1 MFSNLTFTKTIFL
14 TFLVFTLLFA
24 FVACGDD
31 EVVVTTTA
39 SEEVEEIKIIEKS
52 TPYPE
57 KETKLSIAEIAVDGG
72 FNTLVAALDAA
83 DLVETLSGEGTFTV
97 FAPTDDAFAALPE
110 GMLEELLADPE
121 TLKQI
126 LLYHVVGDV
135 VMAETV
141 VTLDEAETLEGSIV
155 SIDVVDGNVFLN
167 DSQVTSTDIEASN
180 GVVHVIDKVLVP
192 GMQEAASNETPE
204 ESKSIAE
211 IAVAGGFNTLVAALS
226 AADLVETLSG
236 EGTFTVFAPTDDAFA
251 ALPEGMLEEL
261 LADPETLKQILLYH
275 VVGDVVMAET
285 VVTLDEA
292 ETLEGS
298 IVSIDV
304 VDGNV
309 FLNDSQV
316 TSTDI
321 EASNGVVHVIDKVL
335 VPGMQEA
342 ASNETPEESKSI
354 AEIAVA
360 GGFNT
365 LVAALSAA
373 DLVETLSGDG
383 AFTVFAPTDD
393 AFAALPEGMLEGLLA
408 DTESL
413 TQILLYHVV
422 GDVVMADT
430 VVTLDEA
437 ETLEGSKVEIE
448 VVDGKVFVNDSQV
461 TTTDIEASNGVIH
474 VIDKVLVPGMDET
487 GNNKKL
493 IDDQIPNFVVYE
505 YSDAETDYTF
515 RRLVIR
521 DIIESTLE
529 KSSTKT
535 QISQQ
540 IPVGIY
546 ETSQVQLS
554 SVIPL
559 GLIEAQIPQVF

>member
-24 FVACGDD
+24 FVACGED

-57 KETKLSIAEIAVDGG
+57 KETKQSIAEIAVDGG

-83 DLVETLSGEGTFTV
+83 DLVETLSGDGTFTV

-141 VTLDEAETLEGSIV
+141 VTLDEAETLEGSMV
-155 SIDVVDGNVFLN
+155 AIDVVDGNVFLN

-192 GMQEAASNETPE
+192 GMQEAASNET
-204 ESKSIAE
+204 
-211 IAVAGGFNTLVAALS
+211 L
-226 AADLVETLSG
+226 
-236 EGTFTVFAPTDDAFA
+236 
-251 ALPEGMLEEL
+251 
-261 LADPETLKQILLYH
+261 
-275 VVGDVVMAET
+275 
-285 VVTLDEA
+285 
-292 ETLEGS
+292 
-298 IVSIDV
+298 
-304 VDGNV
+304 
-309 FLNDSQV
+309 
-316 TSTDI
+316 
-321 EASNGVVHVIDKVL
+321 
-335 VPGMQEA
+335 
-342 ASNETPEESKSI
+342 EESKSI

-461 TTTDIEASNGVIH
+461 TSTDIEASNGVIH
-474 VIDKVLVPGMDET
+474 VIDKVLVPGLDET

>member
-24 FVACGDD
+24 FVACGED

-57 KETKLSIAEIAVDGG
+57 KETKQSIAEIAVDGG

-83 DLVETLSGEGTFTV
+83 DLVETLSSDGTFTV

-141 VTLDEAETLEGSIV
+141 VNLDEAETLEGSMV
-155 SIDVVDGNVFLN
+155 AIDVVDGNVFLN

-192 GMQEAASNETPE
+192 SMQEAAS
-204 ESKSIAE
+204 K
-211 IAVAGGFNTLVAALS
+211 
-226 AADLVETLSG
+226 
-236 EGTFTVFAPTDDAFA
+236 
-251 ALPEGMLEEL
+251 
-261 LADPETLKQILLYH
+261 
-275 VVGDVVMAET
+275 
-285 VVTLDEA
+285 
-292 ETLEGS
+292 ETLEE
-298 IVSIDV
+298 IK
-304 VDGNV
+304 
-309 FLNDSQV
+309 
-316 TSTDI
+316 T
-321 EASNGVVHVIDKVL
+321 
-335 VPGMQEA
+335 
-342 ASNETPEESKSI
+342 I

-461 TTTDIEASNGVIH
+461 TSTDIEASNGVIH

>member
-24 FVACGDD
+24 LIACGED
-31 EVVVTTTA
+31 EVVVTTTTTD
-39 SEEVEEIKIIEKS
+39 EVEEIKIIEKS

-57 KETKLSIAEIAVDGG
+57 KEVEKSIAEIAVDGG

-83 DLVETLSGEGTFTV
+83 DLVETLSGDGTFTV
-97 FAPTDDAFAALPE
+97 FAPTDEAFAALPD
-110 GMLEELLADPE
+110 GMLEGLLADPDA
-121 TLKQI
+121 LKQI

-141 VTLDEAETLEGSIV
+141 VTLNEAETLEGSSV
-155 SIDVVDGNVFLN
+155 AIDVIDGNVFLN

-192 GMQEAASNETPE
+192 GMEEAVSNDVVEDV
-204 ESKSIAE
+204 KSIAE
-211 IAVAGGFNTLVAALS
+211 VAVAGGFNTLVAALS

-236 EGTFTVFAPTDDAFA
+236 EGSFTVFAPTDEAFA
-251 ALPEGMLEEL
+251 ALPEGMLEGL
-261 LADPETLKQILLYH
+261 LADTEALTQILLYH

-292 ETLEGS
+292 ETLAGDK
-298 IVSIDV
+298 VSIEV

-309 FLNDSQV
+309 FVNDSKV

-321 EASNGVVHVIDKVL
+321 EASNGVIHVVDKVL
-335 VPGMQEA
+335 VPG
-342 ASNETPEESKSI
+342 T
-354 AEIAVA
+354 
-360 GGFNT
+360 
-365 LVAALSAA
+365 
-373 DLVETLSGDG
+373 
-383 AFTVFAPTDD
+383 
-393 AFAALPEGMLEGLLA
+393 
-408 DTESL
+408 
-413 TQILLYHVV
+413 
-422 GDVVMADT
+422 
-430 VVTLDEA
+430 
-437 ETLEGSKVEIE
+437 
-448 VVDGKVFVNDSQV
+448 
-461 TTTDIEASNGVIH
+461 
-474 VIDKVLVPGMDET
+474 DET
-487 GNNKKL
+487 GNSKET
-493 IDDQIPNFVVYE
+493 IDSQIPNFVVYE
-505 YSDAETDYTF
+505 YSDPETDYTF

-529 KSSTKT
+529 KSSTRS

>member
-14 TFLVFTLLFA
+14 TFLVFSLLFA
-24 FVACGDD
+24 LIACGEE

-39 SEEVEEIKIIEKS
+39 DDVEEIKIIEKS

-57 KETKLSIAEIAVDGG
+57 KEVEKSIAEIAVDGG

-97 FAPTDDAFAALPE
+97 FAPTDEAFAALPD
-110 GMLEELLADPE
+110 GMLEDLLADPNA
-121 TLKQI
+121 LKQI

-141 VTLDEAETLEGSIV
+141 VTLDNAETLEGSTVAIE
-155 SIDVVDGNVFLN
+155 VVDGNVFLN

-192 GMQEAASNETPE
+192 EMEEAVSNDVVEDV
-204 ESKSIAE
+204 KSIAE
-211 IAVAGGFNTLVAALS
+211 VAVAGGFNTLVAAL
-226 AADLVETLSG
+226 G
-236 EGTFTVFAPTDDAFA
+236 
-251 ALPEGMLEEL
+251 
-261 LADPETLKQILLYH
+261 
-275 VVGDVVMAET
+275 
-285 VVTLDEA
+285 
-292 ETLEGS
+292 
-298 IVSIDV
+298 
-304 VDGNV
+304 
-309 FLNDSQV
+309 
-316 TSTDI
+316 
-321 EASNGVVHVIDKVL
+321 
-335 VPGMQEA
+335 
-342 ASNETPEESKSI
+342 
-354 AEIAVA
+354 
-360 GGFNT
+360 
-365 LVAALSAA
+365 AA

-383 AFTVFAPTDD
+383 AFTVFAPTDE

-408 DTESL
+408 DTEAL

-422 GDVVMADT
+422 GDVVKAET

-437 ETLEGSKVEIE
+437 ETLAGDKVSIE
-448 VVDGKVFVNDSQV
+448 VVDGNVFVNDSKV
-461 TTTDIEASNGVIH
+461 TSTDIEASNGVIH

-487 GNNKKL
+487 GSNKEL
-493 IDDQIPNFVVYE
+493 IDSQIPNFVVYE
-505 YSDAETDYTF
+505 YSDPETDYTF

-529 KSSTKT
+529 KSNTKS

>member
-24 FVACGDD
+24 FIACGEE

-39 SEEVEEIKIIEKS
+39 EDVEEIKIIEKS

-57 KETKLSIAEIAVDGG
+57 KEVEKSIAEIAVDGG

-97 FAPTDDAFAALPE
+97 FAPTDEAFAALPD
-110 GMLEELLADPE
+110 GMLEDLLADPN

-141 VTLDEAETLEGSIV
+141 VTLDNAETLEGSTVAIE
-155 SIDVVDGNVFLN
+155 VVDGNVFLN

-192 GMQEAASNETPE
+192 EMEEAVSNNVVEDV
-204 ESKSIAE
+204 KSIAE
-211 IAVAGGFNTLVAALS
+211 V
-226 AADLVETLSG
+226 
-236 EGTFTVFAPTDDAFA
+236 
-251 ALPEGMLEEL
+251 
-261 LADPETLKQILLYH
+261 
-275 VVGDVVMAET
+275 
-285 VVTLDEA
+285 
-292 ETLEGS
+292 
-298 IVSIDV
+298 
-304 VDGNV
+304 
-309 FLNDSQV
+309 
-316 TSTDI
+316 
-321 EASNGVVHVIDKVL
+321 
-335 VPGMQEA
+335 
-342 ASNETPEESKSI
+342 
-354 AEIAVA
+354 AVA

-383 AFTVFAPTDD
+383 AFTVFAPTDE

-408 DTESL
+408 DTEAL

-422 GDVVMADT
+422 GVVVKAET

-437 ETLEGSKVEIE
+437 ETLAGDKVSIE
-448 VVDGKVFVNDSQV
+448 VVDGNVFVNDSKV
-461 TTTDIEASNGVIH
+461 TSTDIEASNGVIH

-487 GNNKKL
+487 GSNKEL
-493 IDDQIPNFVVYE
+493 IDSQIPNFVVYE
-505 YSDAETDYTF
+505 YSDPETDYTF

-529 KSSTKT
+529 KSNTKS

>member
-14 TFLVFTLLFA
+14 TFLVFSLLFA
-24 FVACGDD
+24 LIACGEE

-39 SEEVEEIKIIEKS
+39 EDVEEIKIIEKS

-57 KETKLSIAEIAVDGG
+57 KEVTKSITEIAVDGG
-72 FNTLVAALDAA
+72 FNTLVTALDAA
-83 DLVETLSGEGTFTV
+83 GLVETLSGEGTFTV
-97 FAPTDDAFAALPE
+97 FAPTDEAFAALPD
-110 GMLEELLADPE
+110 GMLEDLLADPNA
-121 TLKQI
+121 LKQI

-141 VTLDEAETLEGSIV
+141 VTLDNAETLEGSTVAIE
-155 SIDVVDGNVFLN
+155 VVDGNVFLN

-192 GMQEAASNETPE
+192 EMEEAVSNNVVEDV
-204 ESKSIAE
+204 KSIAE
-211 IAVAGGFNTLVAALS
+211 V
-226 AADLVETLSG
+226 
-236 EGTFTVFAPTDDAFA
+236 
-251 ALPEGMLEEL
+251 
-261 LADPETLKQILLYH
+261 
-275 VVGDVVMAET
+275 
-285 VVTLDEA
+285 
-292 ETLEGS
+292 
-298 IVSIDV
+298 
-304 VDGNV
+304 
-309 FLNDSQV
+309 
-316 TSTDI
+316 
-321 EASNGVVHVIDKVL
+321 
-335 VPGMQEA
+335 
-342 ASNETPEESKSI
+342 
-354 AEIAVA
+354 AVA

-383 AFTVFAPTDD
+383 AFTVFAPTDE

-408 DTESL
+408 DTEAL

-422 GDVVMADT
+422 GDVVKAET

-437 ETLEGSKVEIE
+437 ETLAGDKVSIE
-448 VVDGKVFVNDSQV
+448 VVDGNVFVNDSKV
-461 TTTDIEASNGVIH
+461 TSTDIEASNGVIH

-487 GNNKKL
+487 GSNKEL
-493 IDDQIPNFVVYE
+493 IDSQIPNFVVYE
-505 YSDAETDYTF
+505 YSDPETDYTF

-529 KSSTKT
+529 KSNTKS

>member
-24 FVACGDD
+24 FVACGED

-57 KETKLSIAEIAVDGG
+57 KETKQSIAEIAVDGG

-83 DLVETLSGEGTFTV
+83 DLVETLSGDGTFTV

-141 VTLDEAETLEGSIV
+141 VTLDEAETLEGSMV
-155 SIDVVDGNVFLN
+155 AIDVVDGNVFLN

-180 GVVHVIDKVLVP
+180 GVVQVIDKVLVP
-192 GMQEAASNETPE
+192 GMQEAASNET
-204 ESKSIAE
+204 
-211 IAVAGGFNTLVAALS
+211 L
-226 AADLVETLSG
+226 
-236 EGTFTVFAPTDDAFA
+236 
-251 ALPEGMLEEL
+251 
-261 LADPETLKQILLYH
+261 
-275 VVGDVVMAET
+275 
-285 VVTLDEA
+285 
-292 ETLEGS
+292 
-298 IVSIDV
+298 
-304 VDGNV
+304 
-309 FLNDSQV
+309 
-316 TSTDI
+316 
-321 EASNGVVHVIDKVL
+321 
-335 VPGMQEA
+335 
-342 ASNETPEESKSI
+342 EESKSI

-461 TTTDIEASNGVIH
+461 TSTDIEASNGVIH

>member
-24 FVACGDD
+24 FIACGEE

-39 SEEVEEIKIIEKS
+39 EDVEEIKIIEKS

-57 KETKLSIAEIAVDGG
+57 KEVEKSIAEIAVDGG

-97 FAPTDDAFAALPE
+97 FAPTDEAFAALPD
-110 GMLEELLADPE
+110 GMLEDLLADPN

-141 VTLDEAETLEGSIV
+141 VTLDNAETLEGSTVAIE
-155 SIDVVDGNVFLN
+155 VVDGNVFLN

-192 GMQEAASNETPE
+192 EMEEAVSNNVVEDV
-204 ESKSIAE
+204 KSIAE
-211 IAVAGGFNTLVAALS
+211 V
-226 AADLVETLSG
+226 
-236 EGTFTVFAPTDDAFA
+236 
-251 ALPEGMLEEL
+251 
-261 LADPETLKQILLYH
+261 
-275 VVGDVVMAET
+275 
-285 VVTLDEA
+285 
-292 ETLEGS
+292 
-298 IVSIDV
+298 
-304 VDGNV
+304 
-309 FLNDSQV
+309 
-316 TSTDI
+316 
-321 EASNGVVHVIDKVL
+321 
-335 VPGMQEA
+335 
-342 ASNETPEESKSI
+342 
-354 AEIAVA
+354 AVA

-383 AFTVFAPTDD
+383 AFTVFAPTDE

-408 DTESL
+408 DTEAL

-422 GDVVMADT
+422 GDVVKAET

-437 ETLEGSKVEIE
+437 ETLAGDKVSIE
-448 VVDGKVFVNDSQV
+448 VVDGNVFVNDSKV
-461 TTTDIEASNGVIH
+461 TSTDIEASNGVIH

-487 GNNKKL
+487 GSNKEL
-493 IDDQIPNFVVYE
+493 IDSQIPNFVVYE
-505 YSDAETDYTF
+505 YSDPETDYTF

-529 KSSTKT
+529 KSNTKS

>member
-24 FVACGDD
+24 FIACGEE

-39 SEEVEEIKIIEKS
+39 EDVEEIKIIEKS

-57 KETKLSIAEIAVDGG
+57 KEVTKSIAEIAVDGG
-72 FNTLVAALDAA
+72 FNTLVTALDAA

-97 FAPTDDAFAALPE
+97 FAPTDEAFAALPD
-110 GMLEELLADPE
+110 GMLEDLLADPNA
-121 TLKQI
+121 LKQI

-141 VTLDEAETLEGSIV
+141 VTLDNAETLEGSTIA
-155 SIDVVDGNVFLN
+155 IEVVDGNVFLN

-192 GMQEAASNETPE
+192 ELEEAVSNDVVEDV
-204 ESKSIAE
+204 KSIAE
-211 IAVAGGFNTLVAALS
+211 VAVAGGFNTLVAALD

-236 EGTFTVFAPTDDAFA
+236 EGTFTVFAPTD
-251 ALPEGMLEEL
+251 E
-261 LADPETLKQILLYH
+261 
-275 VVGDVVMAET
+275 
-285 VVTLDEA
+285 
-292 ETLEGS
+292 
-298 IVSIDV
+298 
-304 VDGNV
+304 
-309 FLNDSQV
+309 
-316 TSTDI
+316 
-321 EASNGVVHVIDKVL
+321 
-335 VPGMQEA
+335 
-342 ASNETPEESKSI
+342 
-354 AEIAVA
+354 
-360 GGFNT
+360 
-365 LVAALSAA
+365 
-373 DLVETLSGDG
+373 
-383 AFTVFAPTDD
+383 

-408 DTESL
+408 DTEAL

-422 GDVVMADT
+422 GDVVKAET

-437 ETLEGSKVEIE
+437 ETLAGNKVSIEI
-448 VVDGKVFVNDSQV
+448 VDGNVYVNDSKV
-461 TTTDIEASNGVIH
+461 TSTDIEASNGVIH
-474 VIDKVLVPGMDET
+474 VIDKVLVPGMDEM
-487 GNNKKL
+487 GNNKEL
-493 IDDQIPNFVVYE
+493 IDSQIPNFVVYE
-505 YSDAETDYTF
+505 YIDPETDYTF

-529 KSSTKT
+529 KSNVKS
-535 QISQQ
+535 QILQQ

>member
-1 MFSNLTFTKTIFL
+1 MKLNRNSLRSLIQEAVL
-14 TFLVFTLLFA
+14 Q
-24 FVACGDD
+24 
-31 EVVVTTTA
+31 
-39 SEEVEEIKIIEKS
+39 EK
-52 TPYPE
+52 
-57 KETKLSIAEIAVDGG
+57 
-72 FNTLVAALDAA
+72 LDASKSKEIVDNLKA
-83 DLVETLSGEGTFTV
+83 I
-97 FAPTDDAFAALPE
+97 
-110 GMLEELLADPE
+110 LADPN

-141 VTLDEAETLEGSIV
+141 VTLDNAETLEGSTVAIE
-155 SIDVVDGNVFLN
+155 VVDGNVFLN

-192 GMQEAASNETPE
+192 EMEEAVSNDVVEDV
-204 ESKSIAE
+204 KSIAE
-211 IAVAGGFNTLVAALS
+211 V
-226 AADLVETLSG
+226 
-236 EGTFTVFAPTDDAFA
+236 
-251 ALPEGMLEEL
+251 
-261 LADPETLKQILLYH
+261 
-275 VVGDVVMAET
+275 
-285 VVTLDEA
+285 
-292 ETLEGS
+292 
-298 IVSIDV
+298 
-304 VDGNV
+304 
-309 FLNDSQV
+309 
-316 TSTDI
+316 
-321 EASNGVVHVIDKVL
+321 
-335 VPGMQEA
+335 
-342 ASNETPEESKSI
+342 
-354 AEIAVA
+354 AVA

-383 AFTVFAPTDD
+383 AFTVFAPTDA

-408 DTESL
+408 DTEAL

-422 GDVVMADT
+422 GDVVKAET

-437 ETLEGSKVEIE
+437 ETLAGDKVSIE
-448 VVDGKVFVNDSQV
+448 VVDGNVFVNDSKV
-461 TTTDIEASNGVIH
+461 TSTDIEASNGVIH

-487 GNNKKL
+487 GSNKEL
-493 IDDQIPNFVVYE
+493 IDSQIPNFVVYE
-505 YSDAETDYTF
+505 YSDPETDYTF

-529 KSSTKT
+529 KSNTKS

>member
-24 FVACGDD
+24 FVACGED

-57 KETKLSIAEIAVDGG
+57 KETKQSIAEIAVDGG

-83 DLVETLSGEGTFTV
+83 DLVETLSGDGTFTV

-141 VTLDEAETLEGSIV
+141 VTLDEAETLEGSMV
-155 SIDVVDGNVFLN
+155 AIDVVDGNVFLN

-192 GMQEAASNETPE
+192 DMQEAASNET
-204 ESKSIAE
+204 
-211 IAVAGGFNTLVAALS
+211 
-226 AADLVETLSG
+226 
-236 EGTFTVFAPTDDAFA
+236 
-251 ALPEGMLEEL
+251 
-261 LADPETLKQILLYH
+261 Q
-275 VVGDVVMAET
+275 
-285 VVTLDEA
+285 
-292 ETLEGS
+292 
-298 IVSIDV
+298 
-304 VDGNV
+304 
-309 FLNDSQV
+309 
-316 TSTDI
+316 
-321 EASNGVVHVIDKVL
+321 
-335 VPGMQEA
+335 
-342 ASNETPEESKSI
+342 EESKSI

-461 TTTDIEASNGVIH
+461 TSTDIEASNGVIH

>member
-14 TFLVFTLLFA
+14 TLLVFTLLFA
-24 FVACGDD
+24 FVACGED

-57 KETKLSIAEIAVDGG
+57 KETKQSIAEIAVDGG

-83 DLVETLSGEGTFTV
+83 DLVETLSGDGTFTV

-141 VTLDEAETLEGSIV
+141 VTLDEAETLEGSMV
-155 SIDVVDGNVFLN
+155 AIDVVDGNVFLN

-192 GMQEAASNETPE
+192 GMQEAASNET
-204 ESKSIAE
+204 
-211 IAVAGGFNTLVAALS
+211 
-226 AADLVETLSG
+226 
-236 EGTFTVFAPTDDAFA
+236 
-251 ALPEGMLEEL
+251 LEEIK
-261 LADPETLKQILLYH
+261 T
-275 VVGDVVMAET
+275 
-285 VVTLDEA
+285 
-292 ETLEGS
+292 
-298 IVSIDV
+298 
-304 VDGNV
+304 
-309 FLNDSQV
+309 
-316 TSTDI
+316 
-321 EASNGVVHVIDKVL
+321 
-335 VPGMQEA
+335 
-342 ASNETPEESKSI
+342 I

-430 VVTLDEA
+430 VVTLNEA

-461 TTTDIEASNGVIH
+461 TSTDIEASNGVIH

>member
-14 TFLVFTLLFA
+14 TFLVFTLIFA
-24 FVACGDD
+24 FVACGED

-57 KETKLSIAEIAVDGG
+57 KETKQSIAEIAVDGG

-83 DLVETLSGEGTFTV
+83 DLVETLSGDGTFTV

-141 VTLDEAETLEGSIV
+141 VTLDEAETLEGSMV
-155 SIDVVDGNVFLN
+155 AIDVVDGNVFLN

-192 GMQEAASNETPE
+192 GMQEAASNET
-204 ESKSIAE
+204 
-211 IAVAGGFNTLVAALS
+211 L
-226 AADLVETLSG
+226 
-236 EGTFTVFAPTDDAFA
+236 
-251 ALPEGMLEEL
+251 
-261 LADPETLKQILLYH
+261 
-275 VVGDVVMAET
+275 
-285 VVTLDEA
+285 
-292 ETLEGS
+292 
-298 IVSIDV
+298 
-304 VDGNV
+304 
-309 FLNDSQV
+309 
-316 TSTDI
+316 
-321 EASNGVVHVIDKVL
+321 
-335 VPGMQEA
+335 
-342 ASNETPEESKSI
+342 EESKSI

-461 TTTDIEASNGVIH
+461 TSTDIEASNGVIH

>member
-24 FVACGDD
+24 FVACGED

-57 KETKLSIAEIAVDGG
+57 KETKQSIAEIAVDGG

-141 VTLDEAETLEGSIV
+141 VTLDEAETLEGSMV
-155 SIDVVDGNVFLN
+155 AIDVVDGNVFLN

-192 GMQEAASNETPE
+192 GMQEAASNET
-204 ESKSIAE
+204 
-211 IAVAGGFNTLVAALS
+211 L
-226 AADLVETLSG
+226 
-236 EGTFTVFAPTDDAFA
+236 
-251 ALPEGMLEEL
+251 
-261 LADPETLKQILLYH
+261 
-275 VVGDVVMAET
+275 
-285 VVTLDEA
+285 
-292 ETLEGS
+292 
-298 IVSIDV
+298 
-304 VDGNV
+304 
-309 FLNDSQV
+309 
-316 TSTDI
+316 
-321 EASNGVVHVIDKVL
+321 
-335 VPGMQEA
+335 
-342 ASNETPEESKSI
+342 EESKSI

-461 TTTDIEASNGVIH
+461 TSTDIEASNGVIH

-529 KSSTKT
+529 KSSIKT

>member
-24 FVACGDD
+24 LIACGEE

-39 SEEVEEIKIIEKS
+39 DDVEEIKIIEKS

-57 KETKLSIAEIAVDGG
+57 KEVEKSIAEIAVDGG

-97 FAPTDDAFAALPE
+97 FAPTDEAFAALPD
-110 GMLEELLADPE
+110 GMLEDLLADPNA
-121 TLKQI
+121 LKQI

-141 VTLDEAETLEGSIV
+141 VTLDNAETLEGSTVAIE
-155 SIDVVDGNVFLN
+155 VVDGNVFLN

-192 GMQEAASNETPE
+192 EMEEAVSNNVVEDV
-204 ESKSIAE
+204 KSIAE
-211 IAVAGGFNTLVAALS
+211 V
-226 AADLVETLSG
+226 
-236 EGTFTVFAPTDDAFA
+236 
-251 ALPEGMLEEL
+251 
-261 LADPETLKQILLYH
+261 
-275 VVGDVVMAET
+275 
-285 VVTLDEA
+285 
-292 ETLEGS
+292 
-298 IVSIDV
+298 
-304 VDGNV
+304 
-309 FLNDSQV
+309 
-316 TSTDI
+316 
-321 EASNGVVHVIDKVL
+321 
-335 VPGMQEA
+335 
-342 ASNETPEESKSI
+342 
-354 AEIAVA
+354 AVA

-383 AFTVFAPTDD
+383 AFTVFAPTDE

-408 DTESL
+408 DTEAL

-422 GDVVMADT
+422 GDVVKAET

-437 ETLEGSKVEIE
+437 ETLAGDKVSIE
-448 VVDGKVFVNDSQV
+448 VVDGNVFVNDSKV
-461 TTTDIEASNGVIH
+461 TSTDIEASNGVIH

-487 GNNKKL
+487 GSNKEL
-493 IDDQIPNFVVYE
+493 IDSQIPNFVVYE
-505 YSDAETDYTF
+505 YSDPETDYTF

-529 KSSTKT
+529 KSNTKS

>member
-24 FVACGDD
+24 LIACGEE

-39 SEEVEEIKIIEKS
+39 DDVEEIKIIEKS

-57 KETKLSIAEIAVDGG
+57 KEVEKSIAEIAVDGG

-97 FAPTDDAFAALPE
+97 FAPTDEAFAALPD
-110 GMLEELLADPE
+110 GMLEDLLADPNA
-121 TLKQI
+121 LKQI

-141 VTLDEAETLEGSIV
+141 VTLDNAETLEGSTVAIE
-155 SIDVVDGNVFLN
+155 VVDGNVFLN

-192 GMQEAASNETPE
+192 EMEEAVSNDVAEDV
-204 ESKSIAE
+204 KSIAE
-211 IAVAGGFNTLVAALS
+211 V
-226 AADLVETLSG
+226 
-236 EGTFTVFAPTDDAFA
+236 
-251 ALPEGMLEEL
+251 
-261 LADPETLKQILLYH
+261 
-275 VVGDVVMAET
+275 
-285 VVTLDEA
+285 
-292 ETLEGS
+292 
-298 IVSIDV
+298 
-304 VDGNV
+304 
-309 FLNDSQV
+309 
-316 TSTDI
+316 
-321 EASNGVVHVIDKVL
+321 
-335 VPGMQEA
+335 
-342 ASNETPEESKSI
+342 
-354 AEIAVA
+354 AVA

-383 AFTVFAPTDD
+383 AFTVFAPTDA

-408 DTESL
+408 DTEAL

-422 GDVVMADT
+422 GDVVKAET

-437 ETLEGSKVEIE
+437 ETLAGDKVSIE
-448 VVDGKVFVNDSQV
+448 VVDGNVFVNDSKV
-461 TTTDIEASNGVIH
+461 TSTDIEASNGVIH

-487 GNNKKL
+487 GSNKEL
-493 IDDQIPNFVVYE
+493 IDSQIPNFVVYE
-505 YSDAETDYTF
+505 YSDPETDYTF

-529 KSSTKT
+529 KSNAKS

>member
-14 TFLVFTLLFA
+14 TFLAFSLLFA
-24 FVACGDD
+24 LIACGEE

-39 SEEVEEIKIIEKS
+39 DDVEEIKIIEKS

-57 KETKLSIAEIAVDGG
+57 KEVEKSIAEIAVDGG

-97 FAPTDDAFAALPE
+97 FAPTDEAFAALPD
-110 GMLEELLADPE
+110 GMLEDLLADPN

-141 VTLDEAETLEGSIV
+141 VTLDNAETLEGSTVAIE
-155 SIDVVDGNVFLN
+155 VVDGNVFLN

-192 GMQEAASNETPE
+192 EMEEAVSNDVVEDV
-204 ESKSIAE
+204 KSIAE
-211 IAVAGGFNTLVAALS
+211 V
-226 AADLVETLSG
+226 
-236 EGTFTVFAPTDDAFA
+236 
-251 ALPEGMLEEL
+251 
-261 LADPETLKQILLYH
+261 
-275 VVGDVVMAET
+275 
-285 VVTLDEA
+285 
-292 ETLEGS
+292 
-298 IVSIDV
+298 
-304 VDGNV
+304 
-309 FLNDSQV
+309 
-316 TSTDI
+316 
-321 EASNGVVHVIDKVL
+321 
-335 VPGMQEA
+335 
-342 ASNETPEESKSI
+342 
-354 AEIAVA
+354 AVA

-383 AFTVFAPTDD
+383 AFTVFAPTDE

-408 DTESL
+408 DTEAL

-422 GDVVMADT
+422 GDVVKAET

-437 ETLEGSKVEIE
+437 ETLAGDKVNIE
-448 VVDGKVFVNDSQV
+448 VVDGNVFVNDSKV
-461 TTTDIEASNGVIH
+461 TSTDIEASNGVIH

-487 GNNKKL
+487 GSNKEL
-493 IDDQIPNFVVYE
+493 IDSQIPNFVVYE
-505 YSDAETDYTF
+505 YNDPETDYTF

-529 KSSTKT
+529 KSNTKS

>member
-1 MFSNLTFTKTIFL
+1 MFSNLTFRKTIFL
-14 TFLVFTLLFA
+14 TLLVFTLLFA
-24 FVACGDD
+24 FVACGEE

-57 KETKLSIAEIAVDGG
+57 KETKQSIAEIAVDGG

-83 DLVETLSGEGTFTV
+83 DLVETLSGDGTFTV

-141 VTLDEAETLEGSIV
+141 VTLDEAETLEGSMV
-155 SIDVVDGNVFLN
+155 AIDVVDGNVFLN

-192 GMQEAASNETPE
+192 SMQEAASNET
-204 ESKSIAE
+204 
-211 IAVAGGFNTLVAALS
+211 L
-226 AADLVETLSG
+226 
-236 EGTFTVFAPTDDAFA
+236 
-251 ALPEGMLEEL
+251 
-261 LADPETLKQILLYH
+261 
-275 VVGDVVMAET
+275 
-285 VVTLDEA
+285 
-292 ETLEGS
+292 
-298 IVSIDV
+298 
-304 VDGNV
+304 
-309 FLNDSQV
+309 
-316 TSTDI
+316 
-321 EASNGVVHVIDKVL
+321 
-335 VPGMQEA
+335 
-342 ASNETPEESKSI
+342 EESKSI

-461 TTTDIEASNGVIH
+461 TSTDIEASNGVIH

>member
-1 MFSNLTFTKTIFL
+1 MFTNLTFTKTIFL
-14 TFLVFTLLFA
+14 TFIVFTLLFA
-24 FVACGDD
+24 FVACGED

-57 KETKLSIAEIAVDGG
+57 KETKQSIAEIAVDGG

-83 DLVETLSGEGTFTV
+83 DLVETLSGDGTFTV

-141 VTLDEAETLEGSIV
+141 VTLDEAETLEGSLV
-155 SIDVVDGNVFLN
+155 AIDVVDGNVFLN

-192 GMQEAASNETPE
+192 SMQEAASNE
-204 ESKSIAE
+204 
-211 IAVAGGFNTLVAALS
+211 
-226 AADLVETLSG
+226 
-236 EGTFTVFAPTDDAFA
+236 
-251 ALPEGMLEEL
+251 M
-261 LADPETLKQILLYH
+261 
-275 VVGDVVMAET
+275 
-285 VVTLDEA
+285 
-292 ETLEGS
+292 
-298 IVSIDV
+298 
-304 VDGNV
+304 
-309 FLNDSQV
+309 
-316 TSTDI
+316 
-321 EASNGVVHVIDKVL
+321 
-335 VPGMQEA
+335 
-342 ASNETPEESKSI
+342 PEESKSI

-422 GDVVMADT
+422 GDLVMADT

-461 TTTDIEASNGVIH
+461 TSTDIEASNGVIH

-529 KSSTKT
+529 KSSTKS

>member
-24 FVACGDD
+24 FIACGED

-57 KETKLSIAEIAVDGG
+57 KETKQSIAEIAVDGG

-83 DLVETLSGEGTFTV
+83 DLVETLSGDGTFTV

-141 VTLDEAETLEGSIV
+141 VTLDEAETLEGSMV
-155 SIDVVDGNVFLN
+155 AIDVVDGNVFLN

-192 GMQEAASNETPE
+192 GMQEAASNET
-204 ESKSIAE
+204 
-211 IAVAGGFNTLVAALS
+211 L
-226 AADLVETLSG
+226 
-236 EGTFTVFAPTDDAFA
+236 
-251 ALPEGMLEEL
+251 
-261 LADPETLKQILLYH
+261 
-275 VVGDVVMAET
+275 
-285 VVTLDEA
+285 
-292 ETLEGS
+292 
-298 IVSIDV
+298 
-304 VDGNV
+304 
-309 FLNDSQV
+309 
-316 TSTDI
+316 
-321 EASNGVVHVIDKVL
+321 
-335 VPGMQEA
+335 
-342 ASNETPEESKSI
+342 EESKSI

-461 TTTDIEASNGVIH
+461 TSTDIEASNGVIH

>member
-24 FVACGDD
+24 FVACGEDK
-31 EVVVTTTA
+31 VVVTTTA

-57 KETKLSIAEIAVDGG
+57 KETKQSIAEIAVDGG

-83 DLVETLSGEGTFTV
+83 DLVETLSGDGTFTV

-141 VTLDEAETLEGSIV
+141 VTLDEAETLEGSMV
-155 SIDVVDGNVFLN
+155 AIDVVDGNVFLN

-192 GMQEAASNETPE
+192 GMQDAASNET
-204 ESKSIAE
+204 S
-211 IAVAGGFNTLVAALS
+211 
-226 AADLVETLSG
+226 
-236 EGTFTVFAPTDDAFA
+236 
-251 ALPEGMLEEL
+251 
-261 LADPETLKQILLYH
+261 
-275 VVGDVVMAET
+275 
-285 VVTLDEA
+285 
-292 ETLEGS
+292 
-298 IVSIDV
+298 
-304 VDGNV
+304 
-309 FLNDSQV
+309 
-316 TSTDI
+316 
-321 EASNGVVHVIDKVL
+321 
-335 VPGMQEA
+335 
-342 ASNETPEESKSI
+342 EESKSI

-461 TTTDIEASNGVIH
+461 TSTDIEASNGVIH

>member
-1 MFSNLTFTKTIFL
+1 M
-14 TFLVFTLLFA
+14 
-24 FVACGDD
+24 
-31 EVVVTTTA
+31 
-39 SEEVEEIKIIEKS
+39 
-52 TPYPE
+52 
-57 KETKLSIAEIAVDGG
+57 
-72 FNTLVAALDAA
+72 DAA

-97 FAPTDDAFAALPE
+97 FAPTDEAFAALPD
-110 GMLEELLADPE
+110 GMLEDLLADPN

-141 VTLDEAETLEGSIV
+141 VTLDNAETLEGSTVAIE
-155 SIDVVDGNVFLN
+155 VVDGNVFLN

-192 GMQEAASNETPE
+192 EMEEAVSKDVVEDV
-204 ESKSIAE
+204 KSIAE
-211 IAVAGGFNTLVAALS
+211 V
-226 AADLVETLSG
+226 
-236 EGTFTVFAPTDDAFA
+236 
-251 ALPEGMLEEL
+251 
-261 LADPETLKQILLYH
+261 
-275 VVGDVVMAET
+275 
-285 VVTLDEA
+285 
-292 ETLEGS
+292 
-298 IVSIDV
+298 
-304 VDGNV
+304 
-309 FLNDSQV
+309 
-316 TSTDI
+316 
-321 EASNGVVHVIDKVL
+321 
-335 VPGMQEA
+335 
-342 ASNETPEESKSI
+342 
-354 AEIAVA
+354 AVA

-383 AFTVFAPTDD
+383 AFTVFAPTDE

-408 DTESL
+408 DTEAL

-422 GDVVMADT
+422 GDVVKAET

-437 ETLEGSKVEIE
+437 ETLAGDKVSIE
-448 VVDGKVFVNDSQV
+448 VVDGNVFVNDSKV
-461 TTTDIEASNGVIH
+461 TSTDIEASNGVIH

-487 GNNKKL
+487 GSNKEL
-493 IDDQIPNFVVYE
+493 IDSQIPNFVVYE
-505 YSDAETDYTF
+505 YSDPETDYTF

-529 KSSTKT
+529 KSNTKS

>member
-24 FVACGDD
+24 FVACGED

-57 KETKLSIAEIAVDGG
+57 KETKQSIAEIAVDGG

-83 DLVETLSGEGTFTV
+83 DLVETLSGDGTFTV

-141 VTLDEAETLEGSIV
+141 VTLDEAETLEGSMV
-155 SIDVVDGNVFLN
+155 AIDVVDGNVFLN

-192 GMQEAASNETPE
+192 GMQEAASNET
-204 ESKSIAE
+204 
-211 IAVAGGFNTLVAALS
+211 L
-226 AADLVETLSG
+226 
-236 EGTFTVFAPTDDAFA
+236 
-251 ALPEGMLEEL
+251 
-261 LADPETLKQILLYH
+261 
-275 VVGDVVMAET
+275 
-285 VVTLDEA
+285 
-292 ETLEGS
+292 
-298 IVSIDV
+298 
-304 VDGNV
+304 
-309 FLNDSQV
+309 
-316 TSTDI
+316 
-321 EASNGVVHVIDKVL
+321 
-335 VPGMQEA
+335 
-342 ASNETPEESKSI
+342 EESKSI

-461 TTTDIEASNGVIH
+461 TSTDIEATNGVIH

>member
-14 TFLVFTLLFA
+14 TLLVFTLLFA
-24 FVACGDD
+24 FVACGED

-57 KETKLSIAEIAVDGG
+57 KETKQSIAEIAVDGG

-83 DLVETLSGEGTFTV
+83 DLVETLSSDGTFTV

-141 VTLDEAETLEGSIV
+141 ITLDEAETLEGSMV
-155 SIDVVDGNVFLN
+155 AIDVVDGNVFLN

-192 GMQEAASNETPE
+192 GMQEAASNE
-204 ESKSIAE
+204 
-211 IAVAGGFNTLVAALS
+211 
-226 AADLVETLSG
+226 
-236 EGTFTVFAPTDDAFA
+236 
-251 ALPEGMLEEL
+251 ML
-261 LADPETLKQILLYH
+261 
-275 VVGDVVMAET
+275 
-285 VVTLDEA
+285 
-292 ETLEGS
+292 
-298 IVSIDV
+298 
-304 VDGNV
+304 
-309 FLNDSQV
+309 
-316 TSTDI
+316 
-321 EASNGVVHVIDKVL
+321 
-335 VPGMQEA
+335 
-342 ASNETPEESKSI
+342 EESKSI

-437 ETLEGSKVEIE
+437 ETLEGSKVDIE

-461 TTTDIEASNGVIH
+461 TSTDIEASNGVIH

>member
-24 FVACGDD
+24 FVACGED

-57 KETKLSIAEIAVDGG
+57 KETKQSIAEIAVDGG

-83 DLVETLSGEGTFTV
+83 DLVETLSGDGTFTV

-141 VTLDEAETLEGSIV
+141 VTLDEAETLEGSMV
-155 SIDVVDGNVFLN
+155 AIDVVDGNVFLN

-192 GMQEAASNETPE
+192 VMQEAASNET
-204 ESKSIAE
+204 
-211 IAVAGGFNTLVAALS
+211 L
-226 AADLVETLSG
+226 
-236 EGTFTVFAPTDDAFA
+236 
-251 ALPEGMLEEL
+251 
-261 LADPETLKQILLYH
+261 
-275 VVGDVVMAET
+275 
-285 VVTLDEA
+285 
-292 ETLEGS
+292 
-298 IVSIDV
+298 
-304 VDGNV
+304 
-309 FLNDSQV
+309 
-316 TSTDI
+316 
-321 EASNGVVHVIDKVL
+321 
-335 VPGMQEA
+335 
-342 ASNETPEESKSI
+342 EESKSI

-437 ETLEGSKVEIE
+437 ETLEGSKVDIE

-461 TTTDIEASNGVIH
+461 TSTDIEASNGVIH

-546 ETSQVQLS
+546 ETSQVQRQHRGR
-554 SVIPL
+554 VGHHVWHQDGQRTEHWDG
-559 GLIEAQIPQVF
+559 GLHPSRRPAGSGAGGE

>member
-24 FVACGDD
+24 FVACGED

-57 KETKLSIAEIAVDGG
+57 KETKQSIAEIAVDGG

-83 DLVETLSGEGTFTV
+83 DLVETLSGDGTFTV

-141 VTLDEAETLEGSIV
+141 VTLDEAETLEGSMV
-155 SIDVVDGNVFLN
+155 AIDVVDGNVFLN

-180 GVVHVIDKVLVP
+180 VVVHVIDKVLVP
-192 GMQEAASNETPE
+192 SMQEAASNET
-204 ESKSIAE
+204 
-211 IAVAGGFNTLVAALS
+211 L
-226 AADLVETLSG
+226 
-236 EGTFTVFAPTDDAFA
+236 
-251 ALPEGMLEEL
+251 
-261 LADPETLKQILLYH
+261 
-275 VVGDVVMAET
+275 
-285 VVTLDEA
+285 
-292 ETLEGS
+292 
-298 IVSIDV
+298 
-304 VDGNV
+304 
-309 FLNDSQV
+309 
-316 TSTDI
+316 
-321 EASNGVVHVIDKVL
+321 
-335 VPGMQEA
+335 
-342 ASNETPEESKSI
+342 EESKSI

-461 TTTDIEASNGVIH
+461 TSTDIEASNGVIH

>member
-24 FVACGDD
+24 FVACGED

-57 KETKLSIAEIAVDGG
+57 KETKQSIAEIAVDGG

-83 DLVETLSGEGTFTV
+83 DLVETLSGDGTFTV

-141 VTLDEAETLEGSIV
+141 VTLDEAETLEGSMV
-155 SIDVVDGNVFLN
+155 AIDVVDGNVFLN

-192 GMQEAASNETPE
+192 GMQEAASNET
-204 ESKSIAE
+204 
-211 IAVAGGFNTLVAALS
+211 L
-226 AADLVETLSG
+226 
-236 EGTFTVFAPTDDAFA
+236 
-251 ALPEGMLEEL
+251 
-261 LADPETLKQILLYH
+261 
-275 VVGDVVMAET
+275 
-285 VVTLDEA
+285 
-292 ETLEGS
+292 
-298 IVSIDV
+298 
-304 VDGNV
+304 
-309 FLNDSQV
+309 
-316 TSTDI
+316 
-321 EASNGVVHVIDKVL
+321 
-335 VPGMQEA
+335 
-342 ASNETPEESKSI
+342 EESKSI

-430 VVTLDEA
+430 VVTLDET

-461 TTTDIEASNGVIH
+461 TSTDIEASNGVIH